1 MAKRNVGLK
10 VRQARKQKERRY
22 QSKFLKE
29 STRLIDLV
37 DQHYHSAVRQLVDN
51 LESFLM
57 EGEYEKG
64 YISLTRLYFNPNM
77 FKKLTRQSVYDELA
91 KFFYQV
97 KSEKGFKCLQSHF
110 FRYLANDVHCNLG
123 VSEKSL
129 KALIAK
135 AKPKIS

>member
-1 MAKRNVGLK
+1 MAKRKVGLK

-22 QSKFLKE
+22 PSKFSKE

-37 DQHYHSAVRQLVDN
+37 DHHHHSAVKQLVDN
-51 LESFLM
+51 LKPFLM
-57 EGEYEKG
+57 EGESEKG
-64 YISLTRLYFNPNM
+64 YISLTRLYFNPDMLCN
-77 FKKLTRQSVYDELA
+77 KRQLVYDELA

-97 KSEKGFKCLQSHF
+97 KSENGFLCRQSHF
-110 FRYLANDVHCNLG
+110 FRYLAADVHCNLG